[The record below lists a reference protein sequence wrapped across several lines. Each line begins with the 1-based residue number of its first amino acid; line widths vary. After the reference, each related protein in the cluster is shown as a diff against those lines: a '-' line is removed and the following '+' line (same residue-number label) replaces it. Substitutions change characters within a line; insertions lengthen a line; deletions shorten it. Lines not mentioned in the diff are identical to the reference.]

1 MKPEEALKKVKKWY
15 GTTRGILPFMAFYL
29 LLDEK
34 YRKMID
40 ENIEIIDREFRRQMG
55 WKK

>member
-15 GTTRGILPFMAFYL
+15 GTTRGILPFIAFYL

>member
-1 MKPEEALKKVKKWY
+1 MNPKEALKKVKKWY

-34 YRKMID
+34 YRKKID
-40 ENIEIIDREFRRQMG
+40 ENIEIIDREFRRQVNES
-55 WKK
+55 

>member
-1 MKPEEALKKVKKWY
+1 M
-15 GTTRGILPFMAFYL
+15 TFYL

-40 ENIEIIDREFRRQMG
+40 ENIEVIDREFRRQMDES
-55 WKK
+55 